1 MQTLLEKMEQ
11 DIQKLSNQE
20 RAYLADRLLSS
31 LEQEA
36 FTGVDKAWI
45 AEAERRYR
53 EYREGKRQGIDAKEV
68 LDEADRLLNK

>member
-11 DIQKLSNQE
+11 EIQKLSNQE

-36 FTGVDKAWI
+36 FTDVDKAWI
-45 AEAERRYR
+45 AEAERRYM
-53 EYREGKRQGIDAKEV
+53 EYREGKRQGIDAKGV
-68 LDEADRLLNK
+68 FDEADRLLNK